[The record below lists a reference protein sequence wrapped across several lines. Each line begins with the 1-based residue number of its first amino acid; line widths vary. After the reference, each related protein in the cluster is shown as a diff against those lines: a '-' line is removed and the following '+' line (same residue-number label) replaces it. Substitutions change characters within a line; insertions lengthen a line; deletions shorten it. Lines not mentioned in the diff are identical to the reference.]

1 METGNGRIALLAWLQ
16 IFVSLLLASV
26 IVWGYEAYQT
36 SLGKFAHLAT
46 AAIGAVSNVVVRTAE
61 TVEAKRDLLDQ
72 TAQMFVV
79 TRRLID
85 ELKVAV
91 VNQER
96 IAPQYAE
103 GIHSASSLAAKL
115 GGTLA
120 SIADRLSLEMPT
132 GISMEGARPK
142 VTMSRPLEKQA
153 QALRQNAQGIKVVS
167 ESLLGIAATISRD
180 GQNLSSAFIA
190 TSDQALKVIAEAEKA
205 LGRLRT
211 QDLPKAI
218 EDLKAT
224 SENLRQI
231 STQVEIVGNLGLIL
245 LIVGLLLAGWC
256 FLHSVGMLMLANS
269 KAPVPAAE

>member
-1 METGNGRIALLAWLQ
+1 
-16 IFVSLLLASV
+16 
-26 IVWGYEAYQT
+26 
-36 SLGKFAHLAT
+36 
-46 AAIGAVSNVVVRTAE
+46 
-61 TVEAKRDLLDQ
+61 
-72 TAQMFVV
+72 
-79 TRRLID
+79 
-85 ELKVAV
+85 
-91 VNQER
+91 
-96 IAPQYAE
+96 
-103 GIHSASSLAAKL
+103 
-115 GGTLA
+115 
-120 SIADRLSLEMPT
+120 MPT

-142 VTMSRPLEKQA
+142 VTMSRPLDKPA
-153 QALRQNAQGIKVVS
+153 QALRANAQDIKVVS

-180 GQNLSSAFIA
+180 GQNLSSAFNA

-211 QDLPKAI
+211 QEMPKAI

-231 STQVEIVGNLGLIL
+231 SAQIEIVGNLALIL